1 MTGQTRLTERVAL
14 VTGAGSGIGRACAVR
29 LAAEGAT
36 VICAGRRDLSD
47 EEETA
52 RLIRTE
58 RGRAISVELDVADEE
73 AVRTVIG
80 RALADFGRLDVLV
93 NNAGVGALPWQTTI
107 ATNLSGVYYGL
118 RHAAP
123 LMASAGGGSI
133 VNMSSILG
141 HVGVGAAGDTPEADP
156 SAYVA
161 SKHGIEGLTKA
172 FALTYAARGVRVN
185 AVCPGYIV
193 TPMIEP
199 LIEDPDQLAAL
210 VALHPIGRLGRPE
223 EVAAAVAFLASDDAS
238 FITGASLLVDG
249 GYTAR

>member
-29 LAAEGAT
+29 LATEGAT

-58 RGRAISVELDVADEE
+58 GGRAISVELDVSDEE

-123 LMASAGGGSI
+123 LMADAGGGSI

-141 HVGVGAAGDTPEADP
+141 HVGVGAVGDTPVP
-156 SAYVA
+156 S
-161 SKHGIEGLTKA
+161 HHW
-172 FALTYAARGVRVN
+172 
-185 AVCPGYIV
+185 YI
-193 TPMIEP
+193 P
-199 LIEDPDQLAAL
+199 
-210 VALHPIGRLGRPE
+210 
-223 EVAAAVAFLASDDAS
+223 
-238 FITGASLLVDG
+238 
-249 GYTAR
+249 